1 MYEVKSYI
9 NVILE
14 FISLDLVYKYHLD
27 FFVVG
32 F

>member
-1 MYEVKSYI
+1 MDEIKPYI
-9 NVILE
+9 NVILR

-27 FFVVG
+27 FFVG